1 MNTVQQLRLE
11 LEQKKGK
18 RAQIQSDLETCAS
31 ELKELKRYLRRCE
44 RAREIIRQVGL
55 KTQQQL
61 EFHISDIV
69 TMALEA
75 VFPDPYLFKAE
86 FIQRRNKTECDLW
99 FVRDEDKVD
108 PISSTGGGV
117 IDIASFALRI
127 ASWSIQHP
135 RSRAVLFLDEPFKHL
150 SIELLPKAAQVMKQL
165 SEQLNL
171 QVIMVTHSEEL
182 AEAADKTF
190 LTSIAKGESTVK
202 EVDT

>member
-108 PISSTGGGV
+108 PI
-117 IDIASFALRI
+117 

-171 QVIMVTHSEEL
+171 QIIMVTHSEEL

-190 LTSIAKGESTVK
+190 LTSIVKGESTVK
-202 EVDT
+202 EINA